1 MSEDRHTLALS
12 IVHREAARTLSRADF
27 DLCMRI
33 AKRALSHLPDEYLA
47 NIRDTNM
54 AAHVFPAQ
62 LTPPLREVL
71 GLMLWQTTP
80 IAHALR
86 AAGHTIDRK
95 VEVEQAHALH
105 WLLGFALQDGE
116 NWQKT
121 AAVALRKL
129 TESIRPGETS

>member
-1 MSEDRHTLALS
+1 VITDKQIKDAENAAYKVSGHRASDAWTRAFAEALAAS
-12 IVHREAARTLSRADF
+12 I
-27 DLCMRI
+27 
-33 AKRALSHLPDEYLA
+33 
-47 NIRDTNM
+47 

-62 LTPPLREVL
+62 LTTPLREVL

-80 IAHALR
+80 ISHALR

-95 VEVEQAHALH
+95 AEVEQAHALH

-116 NWQKT
+116 NWHKT

-129 TESIRPGETS
+129 TESTRPGGTS